1 MTLEWDLKMSAICSS
16 ELTRP
21 SEDVGEDDNQSKY
34 IWWILSNIIISNLNR
49 ALGGKKKKNG
59 GRWEYT

>member
-1 MTLEWDLKMSAICSS
+1 MSAICSS

-59 GRWEYT
+59 GR